1 MNKRLFI
8 ILFTLVLS
16 VGASFG
22 QIIYTDEDYGTH
34 LRSGSSNPEIGV
46 MVPLQNSNLD
56 QWKYEYVP
64 LGDGLL
70 LLAGLGA
77 AYLIGK
83 RKKNN

>member
-64 LGDGLL
+64 VGEGWLL
-70 LLAGLGA
+70 LFGLSG
-77 AYLIGK
+77 AYLLKKK
-83 RKKNN
+83 RSKK